1 MIAHG
6 LIESVSET
14 GSTNADLLVLAR
26 QGTPEGYWLRADIQT
41 GGRGRLG
48 RNWSSP
54 RGNLYASTLVR
65 VTLDDPPAHTLSLV
79 TAVALHDSLRHF
91 APRADLIIKWPND
104 LLLQGNKL
112 AGILLERQDD
122 AVIVGMGVNLAFA
135 PQLPD
140 RVTAALSQII
150 AVPEP
155 DVFCAE
161 LAVRFAQALA
171 FWREQGLSAT
181 IEQWMVRAHPI
192 GTMLSTTNTDGA
204 RIMGEFSGLDEDAML
219 NLRLPGGESV
229 TIHSGDIE
237 MERSGGDAT
246 RN

>member
-1 MIAHG
+1 M
-6 LIESVSET
+6 IESVAET

-48 RNWSSP
+48 RDWSSP

-65 VTLDDPPAHTLSLV
+65 ITADDPPAHTLSLV
-79 TAVALHDSLRHF
+79 TAIALYDTVRHF
-91 APRADLIIKWPND
+91 APRADAVIKWPND
-104 LLLQGNKL
+104 LLLGGNKL
-112 AGILLERQDD
+112 GGILLERQDD

-135 PQLPD
+135 PQLSD

-150 AVPEP
+150 AAPEP
-155 DVFCAE
+155 HIFCAD
-161 LAVRFAQALA
+161 LAVRFAKTLVL
-171 FWREQGLSAT
+171 WREQGLQAT
-181 IEQWMVRAHPI
+181 IEQWLARAHPI
-192 GTMLSTTNTDGA
+192 GTTLSTTGPDGN
-204 RIMGEFSGLDEDAML
+204 RISGEFSGLTEDALL

-237 MERSGGDAT
+237 MERSRGDAA
-246 RN
+246 RD